1 MKITKL
7 SMITS
12 AVVAATLSASAL
24 AGHHEEKISKSFN
37 ALDQDGNGYI
47 VGSES
52 SGIID
57 SKLVSKMDTD
67 GDSMVSRAEF
77 NTFVDEKPSM
87 FSDEVITQVQ
97 AESTTDAVLTEEG
110 NPALFSKA
118 DNEMISEKNKELR
131 TEMSATANTQF
142 TKIDMDS
149 DGKISEKE
157 LVMADVEGDFDSM
170 DEDGDSYITRMEYRT
185 YFEEIESE
193 QLN

>member
-12 AVVAATLSASAL
+12 AVVAATLSASAF

-52 SGIID
+52 SGSID
-57 SKLVSKMDTD
+57 SKLVAKMDTD

-77 NTFVDEKPSM
+77 NKFVDEKPSM

-97 AESTTDAVLTEEG
+97 AEGTTDAVLTEEG

-131 TEMSATANTQF
+131 TEMSATANSKF
-142 TKIDMDS
+142 TEIDMDS

-157 LVMADVEGDFDSM
+157 LEVADVEGDFDSM

-193 QLN
+193 

>member
-87 FSDEVITQVQ
+87 FSDEVIIQVQ
-97 AESTTDAVLTEEG
+97 TEGTTDAVLTEEG
-110 NPALFSKA
+110 NPALFAKA

-193 QLN
+193 

>member
-12 AVVAATLSASAL
+12 AVAAATLSASAL
-24 AGHHEEKISKSFN
+24 AGHMKKKFTKSFN

-52 SGIID
+52 SGTID

-77 NTFVDEKPSM
+77 NSFVDEKPSM
-87 FSDEVITQVQ
+87 FSDVVITQVKT
-97 AESTTDAVLTEEG
+97 EGTTDAVLTEEG

-131 TEMSATANTQF
+131 TEMSAMANTKF

-157 LVMADVEGDFDSM
+157 LDMADVEGDFDSM

-193 QLN
+193 

>member
-12 AVVAATLSASAL
+12 AVVAATLSASAF

-52 SGIID
+52 SGTID

-77 NTFVDEKPSM
+77 NAFVDEKPSM
-87 FSDEVITQVQ
+87 FSDEVITQVK
-97 AESTTDAVLTEEG
+97 AEGTTDAVLTEEG

-131 TEMSATANTQF
+131 TEMSATANTKF

-149 DGKISEKE
+149 DGKISKKE
-157 LVMADVEGDFDSM
+157 LDMADVEGDFDSM

-193 QLN
+193 